1 MSPAS
6 EQGVDSALLHAA
18 ADTLERA
25 HPNVFSL
32 LVVRRG
38 YVVAERYFRGA
49 SDSTYFQLRSAT
61 KSFTSALVG
70 IALARKALR
79 SVEQTLPE
87 FFAEYFAATEVDPRK
102 RAISI
107 RHLLTMKSG
116 FRWDEL
122 RDGASW
128 SPNQDAAEFIM
139 DLPLAERPGVRFNYN
154 SGNSHL
160 LSVIIGR
167 STRMSTLD
175 FANAN
180 LFVPLGM
187 PITPFHWQT
196 DRQGRQGGGAG
207 LELTA
212 RQMAKFG
219 WLYLNGGCW
228 EGKQVVPADWVRLST
243 RKWAQPPDDKE
254 PGYGYGYQ
262 WWLRSP
268 SVHPMF
274 YAAGYG
280 GQYLFVL
287 PDLDAVVVMTGSV
300 GKDAAFSH
308 GKVLRQ
314 LIIPALENGAGM
326 REVTGG

>member
-1 MSPAS
+1 
-6 EQGVDSALLHAA
+6 VDSALLQAA
-18 ADTLERA
+18 TDSLERVF
-25 HPNVFSL
+25 PNSYS
-32 LVVRRG
+32 LVVVRHG
-38 YVVAERYFRGA
+38 YIVGEHYFRGT

-61 KSFTSALVG
+61 KSFVSALVG
-70 IALARKALR
+70 IALDKKALR
-79 SVEQTLPE
+79 SVDQTLPE
-87 FFAEYFAATEVDPRK
+87 FFPEYFDGLTGLNEVDSRK

-107 RHLLTMKSG
+107 RHLLTMRSG
-116 FRWDEL
+116 FRWDEM

-128 SPNQDAAEFIM
+128 SPNRDAAEFIL
-139 DLPLAERPGVRFNYN
+139 DLPLAVRPGIQFNYN

-167 STRMSTLD
+167 VTRTSTLD

-180 LFVPLGM
+180 LFGPIGM
-187 PITPFHWQT
+187 PVSSFHWQT

-228 EGKQVVPADWVRLST
+228 DGQQVVPAEWVRTST

-268 SVHPMF
+268 LGHPMF
-274 YAAGYG
+274 YAAGFG
-280 GQYLFVL
+280 GQYIYVL
-287 PDLDAVVVMTGSV
+287 PDLDAVVVMTGSI
-300 GKDAAFSH
+300 GRDADFAH
-308 GKVLRQ
+308 GRLLRQ
-314 LIIPALENGAGM
+314 VIIPALGK
-326 REVTGG
+326 